1 MFSIIMPVYNSE
13 RYIKE
18 AIESVLNQNFNDFEL
33 IVIDDGSRDKSLD
46 IINTLASHDSRIKVL
61 INQEQKGVSFSR
73 NRGLRYCSNSYVLFL
88 DSDDLLPHYA
98 LKTYYTVIKKTNA
111 DIVFSKLSTNM
122 NKIRAE
128 VQPKIHIQ
136 LFNQYKAI
144 KYYLNFRKLSG
155 YAGAKVY
162 RKEILSNTFFME
174 NVNYGEDGI
183 FNYAALQNAQ
193 IIAYIDLDTYIYRVR
208 NGSLTGRNSGYGIKN
223 LNSFKQIDFISKR
236 TPKILK
242 KYVNVFRFEIYNSEI
257 QIYEESGKDS
267 KIKFSKE
274 FKKMKKYC
282 DSYWLY
288 TFLVSINPRIKLHA
302 LKYFVGRN

>member
-13 RYIKE
+13 KYVKK
-18 AIESVLNQNFNDFEL
+18 AIESALNQNFDDFEL
-33 IVIDDGSRDKSLD
+33 IIIDDGSKDRSLG
-46 IINTLASHDSRIKVL
+46 IIQTLASYDNRIKVL
-61 INQEQKGVSFSR
+61 VNQEQKGVSFSR

-88 DSDDLLPHYA
+88 DSDDLLPHCA

-122 NKIRAE
+122 NRVRTD
-128 VQPKIHIQ
+128 VQPKTHVK

-155 YAGAKVY
+155 YAGAKAY
-162 RKEILSNTFFME
+162 RKEILSNIFFME
-174 NVNYGEDGI
+174 DVNYGEDGI
-183 FNYAALQNAQ
+183 FNYSALHNAQ
-193 IIAYIDLDTYIYRVR
+193 SIAYIDLDTYIYRVR

-223 LNSFKQIDFISKR
+223 LNSFKQIDFISKS
-236 TPKILK
+236 TPKTLK
-242 KYVNVFRFEIYNSEI
+242 KYVNIFRFEIYNSEI
-257 QIYEESGKDS
+257 QIYERSGKDS
-267 KIKFSKE
+267 KIRFNKE

-288 TFLVSINPRIKLHA
+288 TFLFSINPRIKLHA